1 MKNYL
6 YSISPEVWQVICDG
20 VDFPEDDK
28 DPTPEQLQ
36 KSHRNAQAIT
46 ILNSSV
52 DKEELNRVDGLEEV
66 KDVCTTLQMAHEA
79 SKPVRKAK
87 IDIVEE

>member
-1 MKNYL
+1 
-6 YSISPEVWQVICDG
+6 
-20 VDFPEDDK
+20 
-28 DPTPEQLQ
+28 
-36 KSHRNAQAIT
+36 
-46 ILNSSV
+46 V
-52 DKEELNRVDGLEEV
+52 DKEELNRVNGLKEV